1 MFNYNHIQAIFIAL
15 FIKIVEGNLK
25 KANELLVKSKFNS
38 PVWEMP
44 GLVVWLSLSE
54 DGKLYTLIIEA
65 LGTKQHFKLS
75 KTPTINKRVLN
86 EMKVWYHKYGRKY
99 HDDAS
104 HYIESQIGAMD
115 IRPIIMKIPF
125 MQRLLNVQQ
134 EHVLKYTSSL
144 LNEIMPTRVVIRR
157 NIFNKL
163 TVFVDVSTAAVKGPM
178 SELFPVHFGV
188 MRSYEA
194 SIAKDPV
201 NHWLHETLRE
211 HVDQN
216 LRLSNAV

>member
-1 MFNYNHIQAIFIAL
+1 MFNYNHIQAIFIGL
-15 FIKIVEGNLK
+15 FIRIVEGNLK
-25 KANELLVKSKFNS
+25 KANELLAKAKFNG

-44 GLVVWLSLSE
+44 GLAIWLSLSE
-54 DGKLYTLIIEA
+54 DGKIYSLIIEA

-75 KTPTINKRVLN
+75 KNPTINKRVLN

-99 HDDAS
+99 HDDA
-104 HYIESQIGAMD
+104 HNYIDSQIDKLD
-115 IRPIIMKIPF
+115 IRPVITKIPVL
-125 MQRLLNVQQ
+125 QRLLNTQQ
-134 EHVLKYTSSL
+134 EHVLKYSSSL

-163 TVFVDVSTAAVKGPM
+163 TVFVDVSTATIKGPM

-194 SIAKDPV
+194 SMAKDPV
-201 NHWLHETLRE
+201 NYWLREALRE
-211 HVDQN
+211 HAEQN
-216 LRLSNAV
+216 LRLGVAV